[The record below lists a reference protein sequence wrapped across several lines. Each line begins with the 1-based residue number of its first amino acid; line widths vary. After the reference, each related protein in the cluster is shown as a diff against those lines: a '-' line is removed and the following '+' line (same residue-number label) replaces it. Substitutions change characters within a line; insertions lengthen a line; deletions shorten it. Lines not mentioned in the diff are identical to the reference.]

1 MKNII
6 KEVALD
12 LEEFLNMKSDL
23 FVSTDE
29 KIKIYRIAG
38 NIIRIDIKEEV

>member
-23 FVSTDE
+23 FVSIDE
-29 KIKIYRIAG
+29 KIKIYRTAE
-38 NIIRIDIKEEV
+38 NIIRIDIKEE